1 METASLRQI
10 VEALLLAAHEPL
22 SLQRLAGIATEAS
35 SAAVEEAIDALN
47 AEYEAS
53 GRAFRIEPV
62 AGGFQIRT
70 LAELA
75 PWIAALRPA
84 PPLRLSRAA
93 LETLAIVAY
102 KQPITRA
109 EVEHVRGVDVG
120 AVLRSLLERHLVRV
134 AGHREVPGR
143 PMLYATSRRF
153 LEVFG
158 LASLADLPTLRE
170 IEELLRDRAAEGG
183 DDPSVL
189 ADALA
194 AAAPGDAPEADAE
207 PEDAEDADLDDEPDA
222 RARPH

>member
-84 PPLRLSRAA
+84 TRTRWRSR
-93 LETLAIVAY
+93 
-102 KQPITRA
+102 R
-109 EVEHVRGVDVG
+109 
-120 AVLRSLLERHLVRV
+120 LRSTAPTSTPRTCSTSARV
-134 AGHREVPGR
+134 IGC
-143 PMLYATSRRF
+143 L
-153 LEVFG
+153 
-158 LASLADLPTLRE
+158 
-170 IEELLRDRAAEGG
+170 
-183 DDPSVL
+183 
-189 ADALA
+189 
-194 AAAPGDAPEADAE
+194 
-207 PEDAEDADLDDEPDA
+207 
-222 RARPH
+222 